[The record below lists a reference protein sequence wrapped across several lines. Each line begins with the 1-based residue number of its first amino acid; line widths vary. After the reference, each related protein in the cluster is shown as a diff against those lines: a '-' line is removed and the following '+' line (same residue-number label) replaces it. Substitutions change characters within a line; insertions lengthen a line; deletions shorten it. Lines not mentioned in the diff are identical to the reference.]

1 MKSLL
6 FLLLAFFGLTARAHQ
21 DYLPASAA
29 PVPTPTDT
37 SRVVD
42 VEEVV
47 VIATPKE
54 NTRLRKTETSVTLF
68 SKDALQNMGVNGL
81 SDLSG
86 FASNFFMPDY
96 GSAQTSAIYI
106 RGVGSRI
113 NTPAVGLYVDN
124 VPVMDKSA
132 YDFAFLDIARVD
144 VLRGPQG
151 TLYGRNSMGGLVRV
165 FTADPFSHMGT
176 DVSLS
181 GSVPN
186 GGRAVRAVTY
196 LHPSSRVAMSVGGFY
211 EGENGF
217 RRNAHSGSKAD
228 GSEAAGGKV
237 RLAWRPSS
245 RLRADLT
252 ATYEYSDEKACPY
265 YLTKPSSPASS
276 P

>member
-81 SDLSG
+81 NDLSG

-113 NTPAVGLYVDN
+113 NTPAVSVYIDD
-124 VPVMDKSA
+124 VPAVDKSG
-132 YDFAFLDIARVD
+132 YNLHLLGINRID

-151 TLYGRNSMGGLVRV
+151 TLYGRNAMGGIIRIYTDNP
-165 FTADPFSHMGT
+165 FTRQYT
-176 DVSLS
+176 
-181 GSVPN
+181 
-186 GGRAVRAVTY
+186 
-196 LHPSSRVAMSVGGFY
+196 
-211 EGENGF
+211 
-217 RRNAHSGSKAD
+217 
-228 GSEAAGGKV
+228 
-237 RLAWRPSS
+237 
-245 RLRADLT
+245 
-252 ATYEYSDEKACPY
+252 
-265 YLTKPSSPASS
+265 
-276 P
+276 